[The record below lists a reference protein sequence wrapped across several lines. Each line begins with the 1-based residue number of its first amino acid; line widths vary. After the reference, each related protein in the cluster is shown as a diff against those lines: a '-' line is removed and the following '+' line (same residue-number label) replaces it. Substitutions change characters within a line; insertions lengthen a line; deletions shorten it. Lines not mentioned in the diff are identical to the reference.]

1 MDMITLERVTADKIL
16 DLRHAVLRAGLS
28 RETAHFAGD
37 DNEQTVHLAAIE
49 NGKIIGCATVSTNAF
64 GGQPACQ
71 LRGLAVDPVHQR
83 QGLGRRLLEE
93 VDCIAAEKG
102 VKILWANC
110 RKPAVPFYAKHGWSV
125 VSDEF
130 DTPHAGPHFKM
141 VRKL

>member
-1 MDMITLERVTADKIL
+1 MITLERVTADQIL
-16 DLRHAVLRAGLS
+16 DLRHAVLLAGLS

-49 NGKIIGCATVSTNAF
+49 NGKIIGCATVLTNAF

-71 LRGLAVDPVHQR
+71 LRGMAVHPADQR
-83 QGLGRRLLEE
+83 RGVGRELLEE
-93 VDCIAAEKG
+93 VDRIAAEKG
-102 VKILWANC
+102 AKLLWANC

-130 DTPHAGPHFKM
+130 DVPTAGPHFKM
-141 VRKL
+141 IRKL